1 MKKNQ
6 FKNSKVVT
14 DLKKVGIFKF
24 KNTSVFSNQTRDGN
38 IKVLKDKK
46 TGVIFIPK
54 YRSKIKNYYQQ
65 QTENLFL
72 IKYAAKIRKK
82 DVQLTEMN
90 DEIRRFK
97 YLKNKIK
104 NKSLLDFG
112 CGKGKFIKLAKKNTK
127 NIAGL
132 EISKQLVNYLSKK
145 FKIYEDIDKIDQKFD
160 IITLFHVLEH
170 IPNQI
175 ETLKKLKN
183 LINKN
188 GKLIIEVPHANDL
201 LLNLKVFRNFTLWSE
216 HLVLH
221 TKLSLTKYLNT
232 AGFKIYNINFVQ
244 RYNFLNHLK
253 WFVEGKPEGHVT
265 NQMLYDKDIVETYNN
280 FLVKNKITDTLL
292 VEARPYK

>member
-65 QTENLFL
+65 QTENLFS
-72 IKYAAKIRKK
+72 IKYAVKIRKK
-82 DVQLTEMN
+82 NVQLTEMN

-145 FKIYEDIDKIDQKFD
+145 FKIYEDINQIDQKFD

-265 NQMLYDKDIVETYNN
+265 NQMLYDKDIVETYNK
-280 FLVKNKITDTLL
+280 FLIKNKITDTLL